1 MKGNKLV
8 IEALDLLLLLAVH
21 GLDAG
26 VHLSFRGS
34 VGSGDLDSCDAPHT
48 PSLAV
53 TPGQIHFGVQDNQE
67 KAEELIRVL
76 GPLEYQRLL
85 KAQRPE
91 MDTL

>member
-67 KAEELIRVL
+67 KAEELMWVR
-76 GPLEYQRLL
+76 GPFE
-85 KAQRPE
+85 
-91 MDTL
+91 